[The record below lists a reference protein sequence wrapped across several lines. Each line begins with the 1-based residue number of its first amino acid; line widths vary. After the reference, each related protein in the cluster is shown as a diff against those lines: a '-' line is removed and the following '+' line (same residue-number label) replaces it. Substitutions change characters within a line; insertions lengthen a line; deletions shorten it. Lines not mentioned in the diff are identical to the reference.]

1 MPSVWWENAPL
12 VLIEAVEARTPI
24 LVSELGG
31 MAEYVHERPCGA
43 TFRAGDRADL
53 AAKLGDLLA
62 DRARLRSFY
71 SGAAPAPTMADNVE
85 RMRAI
90 YVEALASR
98 GR

>member
-1 MPSVWWENAPL
+1 
-12 VLIEAVEARTPI
+12 
-24 LVSELGG
+24 
-31 MAEYVHERPCGA
+31 
-43 TFRAGDRADL
+43 
-53 AAKLGDLLA
+53 LLA